1 LSELY
6 IENRKRAE
14 FFLYTFA
21 DITCGSGGG
30 NNYRHTAV
38 LFVMRP
44 YLHRVEMQTGA
55 K

>member
-14 FFLYTFA
+14 FFLYSFA
-21 DITCGSGGG
+21 DITCGSGSG
-30 NNYRHTAV
+30 NNYRRIAV

-44 YLHRVEMQTGA
+44 YLHKVEMQPEA